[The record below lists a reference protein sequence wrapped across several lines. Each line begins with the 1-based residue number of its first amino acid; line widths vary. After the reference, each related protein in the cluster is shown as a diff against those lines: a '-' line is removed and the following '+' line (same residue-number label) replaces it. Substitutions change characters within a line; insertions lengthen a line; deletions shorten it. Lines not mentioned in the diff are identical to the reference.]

1 MAKLAL
7 LVATFAL
14 AFFLVNASIYRTS
27 ITPDGDEQNWSQG
40 GWQSCQDQIWRQGYL
55 PNCQGFVIEEAFNR
69 PQQHSSR
76 YLNSCCYELQN
87 LREDCRCEGLKHA
100 LGQQLRLQG
109 VRWETPEAA
118 YMCEAA
124 ETALNRKL
132 HYLERCQWYMQQ
144 ETGGSSTYNTQL
156 LNSCCD
162 QLQNLDEGCRC
173 TGLKQAV
180 REQLQ
185 EGQWESEEAKDMFE
199 VAERALRKCDLEPR
213 RCDMQSQRWF

>member
-14 AFFLVNASIYRTS
+14 PFFLVNASIYRTT
-27 ITPDGDEQNWSQG
+27 ITLDGDE
-40 GWQSCQDQIWRQGYL
+40 
-55 PNCQGFVIEEAFNR
+55 ENR
-69 PQQHSSR
+69 I
-76 YLNSCCYELQN
+76 
-87 LREDCRCEGLKHA
+87 
-100 LGQQLRLQG
+100 
-109 VRWETPEAA
+109 
-118 YMCEAA
+118 
-124 ETALNRKL
+124 RKL

-144 ETGGSSTYNTQL
+144 ETGGSSTCNTQL

-162 QLQNLDEGCRC
+162 QLLNLDEGSRS

-213 RCDMQSQRWF
+213 RCDMQSRRWF

>member
-14 AFFLVNASIYRTS
+14 AFFLVNASIYRTT
-27 ITPDGDEQNWSQG
+27 ITLDS
-40 GWQSCQDQIWRQGYL
+40 Y
-55 PNCQGFVIEEAFNR
+55 EENR
-69 PQQHSSR
+69 F
-76 YLNSCCYELQN
+76 
-87 LREDCRCEGLKHA
+87 DA
-100 LGQQLRLQG
+100 I
-109 VRWETPEAA
+109 
-118 YMCEAA
+118 
-124 ETALNRKL
+124 RKL

-144 ETGGSSTYNTQL
+144 ETGGISTYNTQL

-162 QLQNLDEGCRC
+162 QLQNLDEGSRS

-199 VAERALRKCDLEPR
+199 VAERELRKCDLEPR
-213 RCDMQSQRWF
+213 RCDMQSRRWF